1 MPAITKTISVR
12 LHDLTKTKLEALH
25 DLLNISADLSR
36 YYIAK
41 MEALN
46 TQSKKVLHKE
56 TYNEVKSMFSAI
68 PTGLIQTI
76 RDKSLEAYKSYKARV
91 NKRKKAS
98 LPIFKHPVVRFD
110 SRTFTLHKIET
121 CFPYFVSVSTRQKRV
136 MLPVKYGSFQAEILA
151 CLWRI
156 QILHR

>member
-56 TYNEVKSMFSAI
+56 TYNEVKGMFSAI
-68 PTGLIQTI
+68 PTGLIQLSGT
-76 RDKSLEAYKSYKARV
+76 SHW
-91 NKRKKAS
+91 
-98 LPIFKHPVVRFD
+98 KHTSP
-110 SRTFTLHKIET
+110 TK
-121 CFPYFVSVSTRQKRV
+121 P
-136 MLPVKYGSFQAEILA
+136 G
-151 CLWRI
+151 
-156 QILHR
+156 